1 MEQKSKMDQE
11 EYDFYQRLREKI
23 DAWFKSGNGKKHKYA
38 KYLIWAPDLFHLLV
52 KLSLDD
58 EVKTRHKAKLAVA
71 IAYFI
76 SPLDLLPEGIIGPVG
91 YIDDIALA
99 AYTLNGIINETSSE
113 RIKKHWAGEEDV
125 AIVLQ
130 QIIKFVDRTLG
141 SGIVKKLRNKL

>member
-58 EVKTRHKAKLAVA
+58 EVKTRHKAKLQ
-71 IAYFI
+71 
-76 SPLDLLPEGIIGPVG
+76 LLLLILFLPWICCQRE
-91 YIDDIALA
+91 
-99 AYTLNGIINETSSE
+99 
-113 RIKKHWAGEEDV
+113 
-125 AIVLQ
+125 
-130 QIIKFVDRTLG
+130 
-141 SGIVKKLRNKL
+141 